1 MPQCSW
7 TQYSLEMT
15 KTFQITTEFIWC
27 QLKLDLMVIQI
38 PFSFWSET
46 LENDML
52 HKGRG
57 NLAAQFD
64 TQYYCEATKTR
75 QMTTTTGRL
84 V

>member
-1 MPQCSW
+1 
-7 TQYSLEMT
+7 
-15 KTFQITTEFIWC
+15 
-27 QLKLDLMVIQI
+27 MVIQI
-38 PFSFWSET
+38 PYSLWSET

-57 NLAAQFD
+57 NLTAQLGSW
-64 TQYYCEATKTR
+64 YYREATKTR

>member
-1 MPQCSW
+1 MFISVKVGIVKICSQLK
-7 TQYSLEMT
+7 TVLIVIKIPYSL
-15 KTFQITTEFIWC
+15 
-27 QLKLDLMVIQI
+27 
-38 PFSFWSET
+38 WSDS

>member
-1 MPQCSW
+1 
-7 TQYSLEMT
+7 
-15 KTFQITTEFIWC
+15 
-27 QLKLDLMVIQI
+27 MVIQI
-38 PFSFWSET
+38 PYSLWSET
-46 LENDML
+46 LENDMI